1 MTYIL
6 WLLICCYMSWATFHA
21 MLELLFGI
29 PECQGVAP
37 CSEILELWTFKKWWL
52 TWCDVTGLVLEIL
65 CICTFTSLIRSQEWS
80 SSKTSL
86 RRSETSSAT
95 GEDIFYDCG
104 EVIKNK
110 IMCLNSLLIGLWKCC
125 HWNGPCWNKNKQK
138 VKVEKL
144 SRKISTNRMIG
155 FMWRLFHH
163 QKVFCTKLML
173 TKSEV
178 FFNLGLCLS
187 QWRSMRKIFFTTSD
201 MKTIYKIMTVQMKHL
216 FAAVVHMRS
225 SYLKISTS
233 ECIISGAEQ
242 LCSCP
247 ASNQQKSLRSST
259 NIQVDRCEGLWLFC
273 GQLGCAK
280 VT

>member
-1 MTYIL
+1 MFRNSGLSLAETASRSVTSLFSLTDRVSPRLRGFKVWWYLRRSERSFRFGVVHLLQHFYKYLHGKKLMTYIL

-29 PECQGVAP
+29 PECQSVAP
-37 CSEILELWTFKKWWL
+37 CYEILELWTFKKWWL

-138 VKVEKL
+138 VK
-144 SRKISTNRMIG
+144 
-155 FMWRLFHH
+155 
-163 QKVFCTKLML
+163 
-173 TKSEV
+173 
-178 FFNLGLCLS
+178 
-187 QWRSMRKIFFTTSD
+187 
-201 MKTIYKIMTVQMKHL
+201 
-216 FAAVVHMRS
+216 
-225 SYLKISTS
+225 
-233 ECIISGAEQ
+233 
-242 LCSCP
+242 
-247 ASNQQKSLRSST
+247 
-259 NIQVDRCEGLWLFC
+259 
-273 GQLGCAK
+273 
-280 VT
+280 